1 MEEILKYAANFGFPM
16 VISVLL
22 ILRIETKLETLGASI
37 NDLTRAIE
45 HIKEM

>member
-16 VISVLL
+16 VISVML
-22 ILRIETKLETLGASI
+22 ILRIETKLESLGISI
-37 NDLTRAIE
+37 NELSRVIE